1 MIQGKQKTPSTC
13 KALDNKKA
21 VVKVGAGSVYSAP
34 KQMSRLWNGQGVQR
48 QCYAKKRRI
57 K

>member
-21 VVKVGAGSVYSAP
+21 VVKVGAGSV
-34 KQMSRLWNGQGVQR
+34 QR
-48 QCYAKKRRI
+48 AQANERAVEWAGRPEAVLC
-57 K
+57 

>member
-21 VVKVGAGSVYSAP
+21 AVKVGTGSAQRAQANEQAVKWAGRPEAVS
-34 KQMSRLWNGQGVQR
+34 
-48 QCYAKKRRI
+48 C
-57 K
+57 

>member
-1 MIQGKQKTPSTC
+1 MIRSKQKTPSTC

-21 VVKVGAGSVYSAP
+21 EVKVGAGSVQRA
-34 KQMSRLWNGQGVQR
+34 QANEQAGRTSRGSVML
-48 QCYAKKRRI
+48 KRRL

>member
-34 KQMSRLWNGQGVQR
+34 KQMSRMWNGQDVQR
-48 QCYAKKRRI
+48 QCYAKKGE
-57 K
+57 

>member
-21 VVKVGAGSVYSAP
+21 VVKVGAGSE
-34 KQMSRLWNGQGVQR
+34 QR
-48 QCYAKKRRI
+48 AQANEQDVEWAGRPEAVLC
-57 K
+57 